1 MLILSV
7 GPRFIDMRQT
17 IICTFLLLSVFSAA
31 AQTSPEVD
39 EARAAVEAAAT
50 DPALS
55 QAVVSICAMKG
66 DGSVI
71 VDIDGD
77 NMLVPASNMKLIS
90 TGLALHHFGPEHRF
104 ETQIAYDG
112 EITDGTLNGNIY
124 IIGKG
129 DPTLASPDSIAVN
142 IEKVFSQWTSFV
154 KAAGIKRV
162 EGRIIGDGRYFDGM
176 IEEPT
181 WLWNDI
187 GTYYGAGATG
197 LMFYENMQ
205 SFSAAAGAQVG
216 DPVKIEPSYPD
227 TPWMEFRYNCSTGE
241 KGTGDMLFM
250 YTSDL
255 APVAEIRGTFGV
267 DRAKK
272 RVDCSNKFPEYTCAH
287 YFRNY
292 LIKSGVKCEGGVGD
306 FRMDTRWEPCGEMT
320 VIGTTYSPALSRIA
334 FETNHAS
341 NNLFA
346 ETLLRSLGREMTGSA
361 CYDSCYVAAY
371 DIMKELKINT
381 SRGVDIQDGSG
392 LSRQNYVS
400 ADFFCRFLLGMMC
413 SPHFETYAASLPSP
427 GKEGTLL
434 YNMKSYPAAMKD
446 RILVKSGSMN
456 GVRCYSGYII
466 PTEGAKEET
475 IIFSIMVNNCTS
487 PTWKVRPLL
496 DKIMGALAGLN

>member
-1 MLILSV
+1 MRGIYIHIWLLACGLMAQAQV
-7 GPRFIDMRQT
+7 AGQEHPR
-17 IICTFLLLSVFSAA
+17 AA
-31 AQTSPEVD
+31 EAQ
-39 EARAAVEAAAT
+39 AAVEAVAA

-55 QAVVSICAMKG
+55 QAVVSICAMSG
-66 DGSVI
+66 DGRVI
-71 VDIDGD
+71 VDIDAD

-90 TGLALHHFGPEHRF
+90 TGLALHHFGPEHRY

-112 EITDGTLNGNIY
+112 TITDGTLNGNIY

-142 IEKVFSQWTSFV
+142 IEKVFALWTSFI
-154 KAAGIKRV
+154 KDAGIKKI

-205 SFSAAAGAQVG
+205 SFSAAAGAKVG
-216 DPVKIEPSYPD
+216 DLVKIHPSYPD
-227 TPWMEFRYNCSTGE
+227 APWMEFRYNCTTGD

-267 DRAKK
+267 DRANK
-272 RVDCSNKFPEYTCAH
+272 RVDCSNKFPEYTCAR
-287 YFRNY
+287 YFLNH
-292 LIKSGVKCEGGVGD
+292 LTNNGIKCEGGAGD
-306 FRMDTRWEPCGEMT
+306 YRLDTTWEPRGEMT
-320 VIGTTYSPALSRIA
+320 VIGTTYSPVLERIA

-371 DIMKELKINT
+371 NIMKELKINT
-381 SRGVDIQDGSG
+381 ARGVDIQDGSG

-400 ADFFCRFLLGMMC
+400 SDFFCRYLLAMMN
-413 SPHFETYAASLPSP
+413 SPHFETFAASLPSP

-434 YNMKSYPAAMKD
+434 YNMKNYPASTRN

-466 PTEGAKEET
+466 PTDGTKEET
-475 IIFSIMVNNCTS
+475 IIFSMMVNNCTS
-487 PTWKVRPLL
+487 PTWKVRPLQ
-496 DKIMGALAGLN
+496 DKIMGTLAGLN